1 MKNIILIV
9 LTTVTIIFTHSC
21 SSRYVDREPAV
32 IEVAIP
38 PRPSNNHIWIGNNW
52 EYQRQSRNYT
62 QHNGYWVLPNRGRTY
77 TQGYWSVTP
86 KGHRWVNGRW
96 R

>member
-1 MKNIILIV
+1 MKNIILVI
-9 LTTVTIIFTHSC
+9 LTTVTIIFTNAC
-21 SSRYVDREPAV
+21 SSRYVDREPAI

-52 EYQRQSRNYT
+52 VYQRQSRNYT
-62 QHNGYWVLPNRGRTY
+62 QQNGYWVVPDRGRTY
-77 TQGYWSVTP
+77 TQGHWNVTP